1 MRNLK
6 LVATLSI
13 KRSLFCQ
20 ILVCAIAVLGSGAA
34 PVVRAQPQG
43 KAQAEIT
50 QQLEQLD
57 QVAKEFIDDA
67 NRLLTEQQQ
76 LVFEIRRGA
85 RALEEGCKGT
95 TQPERRLFNAATEM
109 SPASAGVGATADAM
123 GSVAER
129 VREVQVRITSAEQ
142 AQCLPGARLKGAN
155 LETCGS
161 LSIMGQW
168 SNHAVR
174 LLALRQQQLA
184 ERNRLVESVA
194 QLEQKKCLSAGF
206 SSKLAEEVRAQGMRL
221 DQRTEQLL
229 QGFLRNGAEIASRPP
244 PARTTVP

>member
-1 MRNLK
+1 MCNLQ

-13 KRSLFCQ
+13 KRSLYCLL
-20 ILVCAIAVLGSGAA
+20 LVCAIEVVGSGA
-34 PVVRAQPQG
+34 PVASAQTQG
-43 KAQAEIT
+43 KSQAEIT

-57 QVAKEFIDDA
+57 QVAKGFIDDA
-67 NRLLTEQQQ
+67 NRLLAEQQQ
-76 LVFEIRRGA
+76 LVFELRRGA
-85 RALEEGCKGT
+85 RAIEEGCKAT
-95 TQPERRLFNAATEM
+95 TQPEGRLSSTDAATA
-109 SPASAGVGATADAM
+109 PASSGVGPAADAM

-142 AQCLPGARLKGAN
+142 AQCLPGARLKGAS
-155 LETCGS
+155 LENCGS

-168 SNHAVR
+168 SNHALR
-174 LLALRQQQLA
+174 LLALRQQQIA

-206 SSKLAEEVRAQGMRL
+206 SSKLAEQVGAQGLRL

-229 QGFLRNGAEIASRPP
+229 QGFLRNGAEIASRSP
-244 PARTTVP
+244 PARATGP